1 MTKTAVELVLEKEKE
16 SDKRIREARL
26 EAERML
32 QEGKKRVRELL
43 ARLEHEEKKKY

>member
-32 QEGKKRVRELL
+32 HRRE
-43 ARLEHEEKKKY
+43 RKE